1 MSDKKTDGGGKRT
14 VLVVDDEEDVCELVE
29 FQLEKEGFRVEWVTN
44 PLEAIGLARDL
55 EPDLVI
61 LDVMMPDLDGF
72 RLCSMLKVDSRLKHV
87 PTLFLSA
94 KDEVEDRVKGFARGA
109 DDYISKPFDRR
120 ELVARVKA
128 VMARSQK
135 HKEALGGKLRAGG
148 IALDPERHTV
158 EINGDEVKLTATEF
172 RLLHLLM
179 ERKGRVQNRENLLIN
194 VWNYDTDLETRTV
207 DNHVGRL
214 RSKLGE
220 DGDMIETVRGV
231 GYRLAEKG

>member
-1 MSDKKTDGGGKRT
+1 MSDKETYAAGKRT

-29 FQLEKEGFRVEWVTN
+29 FQLEKEGYRVEWVTN
-44 PLEAIGLARDL
+44 PLEAIGRARDV

-72 RLCSMLKVDSRLKHV
+72 RLCSMFKVDSRLKHA
-87 PTLFLSA
+87 PILFLTA
-94 KDEVEDRVKGFARGA
+94 KNEVEDRVKGFARGA
-109 DDYISKPFDRR
+109 DDYLPKPFDRR

-128 VMARSQK
+128 VLARSLKQ
-135 HKEALGGKLRAGG
+135 KEALGDKLRAGG
-148 IALDPERHTV
+148 IVLDPERHAV

-214 RSKLGE
+214 RSKLGKE
-220 DGDMIETVRGV
+220 GDMIETVRGI